1 MLPACKSFNS
11 TRSDTNDHQL
21 ILGHALKN
29 IIFVKIFYKK
39 TDEAISFYKIEI
51 KIISQ
56 QSLHSDFH
64 TGWYWAA
71 FSIESKEYVNTVKK

>member
-1 MLPACKSFNS
+1 MNHEKLLFFHKVLTFNMLPACKSFNS

-21 ILGHALKN
+21 ILGPALKN

-51 KIISQ
+51 KIIS
-56 QSLHSDFH
+56 
-64 TGWYWAA
+64 
-71 FSIESKEYVNTVKK
+71 

>member
-39 TDEAISFYKIEI
+39 TDEAISFYKTEI
-51 KIISQ
+51 K
-56 QSLHSDFH
+56 L
-64 TGWYWAA
+64 Y
-71 FSIESKEYVNTVKK
+71 KL